1 MENQE
6 DKEQPGQ
13 LERISMKM
21 IWRSI
26 LQEFNL
32 ERGILFTVF
41 ALAIRPGQT
50 LREYLYQDRTRLIP
64 PLRFL
69 IVFVTLATIA
79 TLSFLTQED
88 FFNAFKQG
96 VETGGGSVDFEKMS
110 PKGREFMNLY
120 INNATVANLKFFN
133 IYLMLSVPLAALG
146 TLIVYRLRQFNFAE
160 HLVINCYIYS
170 NTTVLY
176 VLLTPLFFIFSY
188 QAVSIWYMVAALPYY
203 CFCCYQVFQPKGWKA
218 ILKSV
223 LAFVLQ
229 GIFAMLLA
237 FILSIGIAVITAL
250 WGIKME
256 IG

>member
-6 DKEQPGQ
+6 NKDQPKQ

-26 LQEFNL
+26 LQELNL
-32 ERGILFTVF
+32 EKGLLFTVV
-41 ALAIRPGQT
+41 ALAIRPGET
-50 LREYLYQDRTRLIP
+50 IREYLYKDRSRLIP

-79 TLSFLTQED
+79 TFSFLTQED
-88 FFNAFKQG
+88 FYNTFKQG
-96 VETGGGSVDFEKMS
+96 VETGGGTVDLDSMS
-110 PKGREFMNLY
+110 PKGQEFFSLYLNNLA
-120 INNATVANLKFFN
+120 IANLKFFN

-146 TLIVYRLRQFNFAE
+146 TLIVYRLQQFNFAE
-160 HLVINCYIYS
+160 HLVINAYVYS

-176 VLLTPLFFIFSY
+176 VLMTPLFFLFSY
-188 QAVSIWYMVAALPYY
+188 QAVSIWYMIAALPYY

-218 ILKSV
+218 VLRSV
-223 LAFVLQ
+223 LAFILQ

-237 FILSIGIAVITAL
+237 FILSIGIAIVTAL

>member
-1 MENQE
+1 METQE
-6 DKEQPGQ
+6 NRDQPEL

-26 LQEFNL
+26 LQELNL
-32 ERGILFTVF
+32 EKGLFYTIV
-41 ALAIRPGQT
+41 ALTIRPGKT
-50 LREYLYQDRTRLIP
+50 IHKYLYVDRNRLIP

-69 IVFVTLATIA
+69 VVFVTLATIA

-96 VETGGGSVDFEKMS
+96 VETGGGALENMS
-110 PKGREFMNLY
+110 PKGQEFFSLYMNNLA
-120 INNATVANLKFFN
+120 IANLKFFN

-146 TLIVYRLRQFNFAE
+146 TLIVYKLRQYNFAE
-160 HLVINCYIYS
+160 HLVINAYIYS

-176 VLLTPLFFIFSY
+176 LLMTPLFFIFSY
-188 QAVSIWYMVAALPYY
+188 QTVSLWYMIATFPYY

-218 ILKSV
+218 ILRAS
-223 LAFVLQ
+223 LAFILQ
-229 GIFAMLLA
+229 GIFAMMLA
-237 FILSIGIAVITAL
+237 FLLSIGIAIITAL